1 MHAEV
6 ERGRR
11 LRECLPAVAA
21 AVDWDER
28 TFENEGQSL
37 WKCLRVGILDAGKD
51 PRVLD
56 EIEDAAVNAA
66 WEFILKI
73 MERSPRSGRQVLEC
87 VAILST
93 SSSWLRGF
101 ARVSLP
107 SRLALWRIAPG
118 KRPSP
123 ADPAQVM
130 HRLVSGLRAVGE
142 KSPSWDDLLRPL
154 DSVLANRHFL
164 DQLVDCMSSDERAQF
179 TTECRIGRFV
189 VRGSSFSDDEVAS
202 EGAVEGASDGS
213 PCVSGHRMA
222 ERPGVDVVSDK
233 DIVQTLI
240 NSTVEAMEVASVCL
254 DNYFQLDGI
263 SPQCDVNNIARQCL
277 QDLRRLSARLDN
289 LKARL
294 LFFGPCQTGRTSLVA
309 AMAGFPMEPVDTRT
323 ALTTEWHHSPS
334 LAVPRITM
342 PLQLNEHLQEWE
354 ASLMTSRLDEE
365 DDPLLRVPLP
375 CSAEGVE
382 AVNALLQRVN
392 GIVWAGREKGII
404 TDQQARLLTHPEMA
418 LSIFTDFG
426 HPAATTSDGDR
437 PGELILVDASSPDGK
452 LFDAGSMSQMLRVQ
466 AKQSNGMILVV
477 DASRHPT
484 AADFPSLINLLR
496 SFQTDG
502 CLRAEDLWIVGNCV
516 DRLPDFHLPDDG
528 RAACEAAVRSSL
540 REVFAPVLAVESR
553 MESDNEKCLVAS
565 ARLASLGVYGQW
577 KMHTLFGHGRKKSS
591 DAINTTAMMELGK
604 DTWFANI
611 ASVLYGIH
619 WAASLRGM
627 PLKAWDKE
635 MRVLMSHGRV
645 QGPVASSILGPA
657 CTAMMQRSVELT
669 LHQLRA
675 IIGDLTEE
683 ISAVS
688 GGNVDDQQGADS
700 HKLDQLRAVFATFLT
715 DVENRVAA
723 AFLELPGEEESCEEV
738 IQGAMK
744 SDELIRFEDVSS
756 QPVLEYLRR
765 VSEQAVEEWNG
776 AYTVCANQAYKSTV
790 TALEKWTRT
799 VGHHLRRSRADGALR
814 KRVAERLSSLH
825 NRISDGPF
833 ECIPPENKWKDII
846 LATVKKDVSVAKQ
859 QSLFNRAKVFELHR
873 PAVDRFLRAFHA
885 LWSAQVK
892 AESSTNFINPIKH
905 NFEEICEV
913 LRSPPSSLGGESP
926 DGSTDFAFV
935 PVLSRAFDKLKDF
948 DLGMGDDG
956 RDSMRLDKQRCE
968 GLQAE
973 VSEAVEAV
981 KEMDCY
987 HSKEPG
993 GVIPSKSWFPW
1004 M

>member
-1 MHAEV
+1 MHAAV

-87 VAILST
+87 VAILSH
-93 SSSWLRGF
+93 SVPWLHGF
-101 ARVSLP
+101 ARVTSP

-213 PCVSGHRMA
+213 PSVSGHRMA

-240 NSTVEAMEVASVCL
+240 TSTAEAMEVASVCL

-354 ASLMTSRLDEE
+354 ASLMTSRLDEG

-392 GIVWAGREKGII
+392 GAVWAAREKGII

-426 HPAATTSDGDR
+426 HLAATTPDGDR

-496 SFQTDG
+496 SFESDG

-516 DRLPDFHLPDDG
+516 DRLPDFNLPDDG
-528 RAACEAAVRSSL
+528 RAACETAVRSSL

-553 MESDNEKCLVAS
+553 MESDNAKCLVAS
-565 ARLASLGVYGQW
+565 ARLASLGVYGKW

-591 DAINTTAMMELGK
+591 DVINTTAMMELGK

-645 QGPVASSILGPA
+645 QGLVASSILGPA
-657 CTAMMQRSVELT
+657 CTSMMQRSVELT

-675 IIGDLTEE
+675 IIGDFTEE
-683 ISAVS
+683 ISALS
-688 GGNVDDQQGADS
+688 GGNVDDQRETDS
-700 HKLDQLRAVFATFLT
+700 HKLDQLRAVFATFLA

-738 IQGAMK
+738 IQEAMK
-744 SDELIRFEDVSS
+744 SDELIRFEDMSS

-825 NRISDGPF
+825 DRISDGPF
-833 ECIPPENKWKDII
+833 ECIPPENEWKDII

-859 QSLFNRAKVFELHR
+859 PSLFSRAKVFELHR

-913 LRSPPSSLGGESP
+913 LRLPPSSLGGESP

-935 PVLSRAFDKLKDF
+935 PVLSRALDKLKNF
-948 DLGMGDDG
+948 HLGMGDDG
-956 RDSMRLDKQRCE
+956 PDSMRLGKQRCE
-968 GLQAE
+968 GVQAE

-987 HSKEPG
+987 HRREGG